1 MNTRMNFSFYNPT
14 RILFGA
20 GELNTLYKQ
29 TMPGKKALLLI
40 SNGKSTEVNGSLDRT
55 IEQLEKAGIE
65 YAIFDKIMETR
76 TKASSWKEP
85 LLPKKIPA
93 ILFWLSEEV
102 PYSMHQSQ

>member
-40 SNGKSTEVNGSLDRT
+40 SMVSRPRSTVRSTARLNN
-55 IEQLEKAGIE
+55 
-65 YAIFDKIMETR
+65 
-76 TKASSWKEP
+76 WKR
-85 LLPKKIPA
+85 PA
-93 ILFWLSEEV
+93 
-102 PYSMHQSQ
+102 

>member
-40 SNGKSTEVNGSLDRT
+40 SNGSRCDRGKS
-55 IEQLEKAGIE
+55 A
-65 YAIFDKIMETR
+65 
-76 TKASSWKEP
+76 
-85 LLPKKIPA
+85 
-93 ILFWLSEEV
+93 
-102 PYSMHQSQ
+102 